1 MAGKKRNWI
10 CAGILV
16 LFVAGISLYAS
27 GSFQDWKQ
35 KGDTAAEPQKEAV
48 EQATEEEENTEVTH
62 IVMTY
67 QTLGQQS
74 RLDDLDEVVE
84 AINEISRKEI
94 GVEVELKVSEAIE
107 SYTDYPL
114 WISQGEPIDLMI
126 LNYQDITGYIK
137 SHMVVPLNTLL
148 DSYGSGIRKII
159 ESGDDLTQG
168 SVYQGKIY
176 GVTNV
181 SGTNTSGGGIWIS
194 EQVLHSVG
202 VSFDE
207 NHIYSLNEL
216 DEIFGRLKKRYPD
229 SYPLGQITAGTTAT
243 TYMYYCEN
251 EWNLSGGFG
260 TGVLQDGKICDFYET
275 EEYYNFL
282 LKLREWYEKG
292 YIFPDAAFTDEGQAE
307 LYQAGFILSKPFSS
321 MPGMEGDLKADDLVC
336 LKTTEIWNGERGEKS
351 GFWVIPSTSRNQVA
365 AMKFLNLMLTDTRI
379 GNLFKWGIEGE
390 HYIVK
395 EDGTIAYPD
404 GQSAATV
411 GYRNPM
417 GLYGDYTKIYEMQ
430 SQKEKEELKKYRK
443 QIRTRENQC
452 EGFIYDKTN
461 VADKL
466 VMVQEVLKEYL
477 PVLESGSVDLGIYY
491 PKFIEALNQVG
502 MRDIIEDKQSQFDA
516 YLAEKEM
523 GGDK

>member
-10 CAGILV
+10 SAGILV

-27 GSFQDWKQ
+27 GSFRDWKQ
-35 KGDTAAEPQKEAV
+35 KGDAAAEPQKEAV
-48 EQATEEEENTEVTH
+48 EQANEEEENTEVTH

-74 RLDDLDEVVE
+74 KLDDLDEVVE
-84 AINEISRKEI
+84 AVNEISRKEI

-107 SYTDYPL
+107 SFTDYPL

-126 LNYQDITGYIK
+126 LNYQDIIGYIK
-137 SHMVVPLNTLL
+137 SHMIVSLDTLL
-148 DSYGSGIRKII
+148 DSHGSGIREII
-159 ESGDDLTQG
+159 ENGDDITQG
-168 SVYQGKIY
+168 SVFQGKTY

-181 SGTNTSGGGIWIS
+181 SGTNASGGDIWIS
-194 EQVLHSVG
+194 EQILHSVG

-207 NHIYSLNEL
+207 NHIYSLDEL

-229 SYPLGQITAGTTAT
+229 SYPLGQITAEATAT

-251 EWNLSGGFG
+251 EWNLSGGFE
-260 TGVLQDGKICDFYET
+260 TGILQDGKICDFYET

-292 YIFPDAAFTDEGQAE
+292 YIFPDAAFTDEGQSD
-307 LYQAGFILSKPFSS
+307 LYQAGLILSKPFSS
-321 MPGMEGDLKADDLVC
+321 MPGMAEELGSEDLVC
-336 LKTTEIWNGERGEKS
+336 LKTTEIWKGERGEKS
-351 GFWVIPSTSRNQVA
+351 GFWVIPSTSRNQAA
-365 AMKFLNLMLTDTRI
+365 AMQFLNLMMTDTRI
-379 GNLFKWGIEGE
+379 GNLFKWGIEGK

-430 SQKEKEELKKYRK
+430 SQKEKEEVETYRK
-443 QIRTRENQC
+443 QIRIKESQC
-452 EGFIYDKTN
+452 EGFVYEKTN

-477 PVLESGSVDLGIYY
+477 PVLESGSVDLDIYY
-491 PKFIEALNQVG
+491 PKFMEALNYAG
-502 MRDIIEDKQSQFDA
+502 MHDIIEDKQSQFDT